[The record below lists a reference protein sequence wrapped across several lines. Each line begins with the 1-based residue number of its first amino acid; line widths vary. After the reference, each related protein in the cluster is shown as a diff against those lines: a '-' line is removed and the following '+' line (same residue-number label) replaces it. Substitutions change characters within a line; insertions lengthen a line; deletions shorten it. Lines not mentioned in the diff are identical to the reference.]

1 MRKRITFLLVLTAAV
16 LLSLPAQAQVAQKA
30 TKGQTKKFRTERID
44 NRALQRAKAAKLK
57 AEEAAVQGIAFR
69 GQATAAQPAA
79 LSLEAEQALKAADQT
94 VGKPFAKWNWAA
106 HQAPKFVSR
115 NILIDDL
122 PKGTHRISKLSKG
135 LGSNKP
141 ALMRSPGQVQ
151 GDPSAIITEI
161 PTTAE
166 VKSYARSGSYHAYN
180 SGVYT
185 LASQSGY
192 TEIAFDGNDVYIK
205 NPITGYSSGSWIKG
219 TKNGNTIT
227 VPLGQFLA
235 YFESEGYGLYITLAQ
250 LTTSSSYGFTG
261 TNLTTETEIT
271 YTIDGNTISL
281 NGTDETKVLTV
292 AWSDDNTVYNYGAPG
307 GNYNTV
313 YTLDEGYEPPT
324 AQTEPIE
331 LPTGV
336 TAEDWY
342 ADGVNYYPTSSSTP
356 TAAKVAFDGN
366 DVYVSGIFTYLPNA
380 WIKGTLDGT
389 TVKFVTGQLLGQL
402 TSGSTVYDVYSV
414 GFDGN
419 EIQPNFT
426 MTYDA
431 DAKTLTLD
439 EGYNILANI
448 SVESLG
454 YFQWIET
461 LVISA
466 EAPAPAQIDE
476 LPYSNDFSDATLIK
490 HFSVIDANADGNTWG
505 PTSGYFAISYA
516 APNDDWLVSP
526 AIKLVAGKKYHFA
539 FDTWHRSGS
548 YPETFEVKAA
558 TEATA
563 EALAAG
569 VTVVAQQTTTSS
581 AAVTIENNEFT
592 VAETGYYYIGIH
604 NTSDDMWTQYVDNFL
619 LESAPLTPDY
629 TADFSTEDPMGD
641 FSVLDANEDGKTWN
655 WSATNGA
662 YYSYSSTN
670 AADDYLILPIKLE
683 AGKNYDVTVTARAAG
698 ASYPEKFE
706 VVAGTEATAAG
717 LSTTVIAETTV
728 ATTTNTDYTGTL
740 SPEETGT
747 YYVAIHATSEAD
759 MYQLRVSKFSIEI
772 GAEGTAPA
780 AVTDFTATAVENEL
794 AVDVAFTAPTKTI
807 AGEELSALTKIEV
820 LRDGAVVKTFDAP
833 SVGSALSFKDEGLE
847 AGTHKYQVIPYNEDG
862 IGEKSEELSVLV
874 IAALN
879 VPYTFDLTQNL
890 LDLFQVIDNNADSKT
905 WAWNSSYGTYYSYS
919 STNQADDYLITAP
932 FNLVAGKNYLVT
944 VAATS
949 YSASYPERFEVLVGK
964 TATVAGLTQT
974 VIAPTE
980 VASNE
985 STEFEGEF
993 SVAEDG
999 QYFIA
1004 VHAISDADMWR
1015 LNLQMLSI
1023 ELGAE
1028 PTAPAAVADLAAEA
1042 GAEGAL
1048 EVNLSF
1054 TAPAKA
1060 VNGSDLTGT
1069 EDIKIYRDGELVNTL
1084 TGVAVGSEQTWKD
1097 TGVENGKTYTYYVVA
1112 ANASGDGPKS
1122 AKVSVFVGADELGPV
1137 QNFAAVGTTATT
1149 IDFAWDAVQGING
1162 GYVDAANV
1170 TYSIYTLA
1178 LETDP
1183 YWGFQYLVED
1193 QKLTEVTGETAAT
1206 VNYSVDEGELQ
1217 YKYFGV
1223 SVKNTTTEE
1232 SDPAEAYTYVIV
1244 GAPEELPILEGFADS
1259 KLHHAWNYS
1268 DDADLMVSDEAT
1280 DGDGV
1285 ALNIISYTAD
1295 SDQAIWLEKVNLK
1308 SAANPTLIFDVKS
1321 SDISSVDIIGSKDG
1335 AEFSVIATQ
1344 TISSEYTTVKV
1355 SLADV
1360 VGTRFS
1366 KVGISAHFAN
1376 ETVISWTGSIEELG
1390 DVLVIDNI
1398 KVVDLLE
1405 YNLGIEVTAPKT
1417 VNAGESAVIKAVV
1430 TNKGENAAS
1439 DYKVTIKAGEEVLLE
1454 QTESEELG
1462 SFETKE
1468 ISAELATS
1476 IFDEAGDVT
1485 ITATVDFL
1493 EDLDLDD
1500 NTAEAVITIKASNA
1514 AAPTDVAA
1522 EEDAENLGSITVTW
1536 NAPENAT
1543 QEVTEDFASYENG
1556 ADETGELGEWTLIN
1570 ANGHT
1575 KGGIFQDTSLASDG
1589 LVRAW
1594 QVFNLATYGGDN
1606 SAFAGADGDVDN
1618 NYLVSIYNLEDG
1630 GYPGNDDWLISPS
1643 LPGVAQTVSFDVK
1656 AFNDYGAQTYQVLY
1670 STTGKETSDF
1680 TLIEEVVDNG
1690 NAWSKVSYEL
1700 PAGTTYFAIRNI
1712 TGGDEGFILAVDNIQ
1727 FSVGGGEVVGYNIYL
1742 DEELV
1747 ASVDAEGNDVVVEE
1761 TSAPKLAQAL
1771 SYVIN
1776 NVPAGEHTVAVT
1788 ALYADG
1794 KESAPTAAGANTTIT
1809 GIAEA
1814 LFGGQSFDVYTIDG
1828 KLLRKQA
1835 ASLSGLKAGAYIING
1850 RKVVIK

>member
-44 NRALQRAKAAKLK
+44 NRALQRGKAAKLK

-69 GQATAAQPAA
+69 GQATVAQPAA
-79 LSLEAEQALKAADQT
+79 TSLEADQALKAADQT
-94 VGKPFAKWNWAA
+94 AGKLFKAWNWKAN
-106 HQAPKFVSR
+106 QAPKYVSKSGLVNTDNAR
-115 NILIDDL
+115 QPLFKFSGREVERFARFDGQPKKILRAETVDDH
-122 PKGTHRISKLSKG
+122 G
-135 LGSNKP
+135 
-141 ALMRSPGQVQ
+141 
-151 GDPSAIITEI
+151 IITAPEEGV
-161 PTTAE
+161 TKYYTRTGTAFY
-166 VKSYARSGSYHAYN
+166 VSNN
-180 SGVYT
+180 SVYDGD
-185 LASQSGY
+185 QSGIV
-192 TEIAFDGNDVYIK
+192 TIVECEDAGTVYIK
-205 NPITGYSSGSWIKG
+205 NPISRYSQNSWVKG
-219 TKNGNTIT
+219 TKDGNTIT
-227 VPLGQFLA
+227 VAAGQPLAWNANYSATLGLYWGNVQSTDTGNTYTKGEGDITFTVDDEAGTITLDGSSQSKIIA
-235 YFESEGYGLYITLAQ
+235 VFWDDDNSWSGYGDYGTVWTL
-250 LTTSSSYGFTG
+250 
-261 TNLTTETEIT
+261 NTE
-271 YTIDGNTISL
+271 
-281 NGTDETKVLTV
+281 
-292 AWSDDNTVYNYGAPG
+292 
-307 GNYNTV
+307 
-313 YTLDEGYEPPT
+313 YEPAST
-324 AQTEPIE
+324 DPIV
-331 LPTGV
+331 LPDG
-336 TAEDWY
+336 AEVLDWY
-342 ADGVNYYPTSSSTP
+342 ADGTGSATVPTDV
-356 TAAKVAFDGN
+356 KVAFVGN
-366 DVYVSGIFTYLPNA
+366 EVYISGLTSNFPDA
-380 WIKGTLDGT
+380 WIKGTLSGT
-389 TVKFVTGQLLGQL
+389 TVTFSKFQFVGMYSSTMPIWAVGADSDTGNLQ
-402 TSGSTVYDVYSV
+402 D
-414 GFDGN
+414 
-419 EIQPNFT
+419 FT
-426 MTYDA
+426 MTYDSEA
-431 DAKTLTLD
+431 QTLALDANQLIVFNAAEDRMYYLN
-439 EGYNILANI
+439 YI
-448 SVESLG
+448 ESLTI
-454 YFQWIET
+454 YAEEPAPAVIET
-461 LVISA
+461 L
-466 EAPAPAQIDE
+466 
-476 LPYSNDFSDATLIK
+476 PYVNTFDDAADQK
-490 HFSVIDANADGNTWG
+490 HFTIIDANADGRTWNWY
-505 PTSGYFAISYA
+505 SGMARYTYSST
-516 APNDDWLVSP
+516 NQGDDWLVSP
-526 AIKLVAGKKYHFA
+526 AIKLVAGKKYA
-539 FDTWHRSGS
+539 FSIAAHAQTAS
-548 YPETFEVKAA
+548 YPERLEVKAA
-558 TEATA
+558 QENTA

-569 VTVVAQQTTTSS
+569 TEVLPSTDVTTVGF
-581 AAVTIENNEFT
+581 VTFENNEFT
-592 VAETGYYYIGIH
+592 VAESGYYYIGVHAI
-604 NTSDDMWTQYVDNFL
+604 SDKDQYYLYVDDFVL
-619 LESAPLTPDY
+619 DAAPITPDY
-629 TADFSTEDPMGD
+629 VADFSTDAPMGD

-670 AADDYLILPIKLE
+670 DADDYLILPIKLE
-683 AGKNYDVTVTARAAG
+683 AGKNYDVTVNAAAAG

-759 MYQLRVSKFSIEI
+759 MYQLRVSKFSIEL
-772 GAEGTAPA
+772 GAAETAPA
-780 AVTDFTATAVENEL
+780 AVTDLVVTPTPNKLEATIVFN
-794 AVDVAFTAPTKTI
+794 APTTTI
-807 AGEELSALTKIEV
+807 DGNEMTENLTKIDV
-820 LRDGAVVKTFDAP
+820 LRDGVVIESVADVAP
-833 SVGSALSFKDEGLE
+833 GSERTIVDNEEKGLTI
-847 AGTHKYQVIPYNEDG
+847 GTHIYQVIPYNEDG
-862 IGEKSEELSVLV
+862 IGEKSEELSVLFV
-874 IAALN
+874 AALN
-879 VPYTFDLTQNL
+879 VPYTFDLTQSQ

-905 WAWNSSYGTYYSYS
+905 WAWSSSYGTYYSYS

-944 VAATS
+944 VAATA

-974 VIAPTE
+974 VIDATE
-980 VASNE
+980 VTSNV
-985 STEFEGEF
+985 STDFEGEF

-1004 VHAISDADMWR
+1004 VHAISDADQWR

-1060 VNGSDLTGT
+1060 VNGTDLTGT
-1069 EDIKIYRDGELVNTL
+1069 EDIKIYRDGALVNTL
-1084 TGVAVGSEQTWKD
+1084 ADVAVGSEQTWKD

-1112 ANASGDGPKS
+1112 ANATGDGPKS
-1122 AKVSVFVGADELGPV
+1122 EKVSVFVGADELGPV

-1162 GYVDAANV
+1162 GYVDASNV

-1178 LETDP
+1178 IETDP
-1183 YWGFQYLVED
+1183 NWGFQYLVAD

-1206 VNYSVDEGELQ
+1206 INYPVDEGELQ

-1223 SVKNTTTEE
+1223 SVKNATTEE
-1232 SDPAEAYTYVIV
+1232 SDPAEAYTYVVI

-1259 KLHHAWNYS
+1259 KLHYAWNYS

-1285 ALNIISYTAD
+1285 ALNMISYTAD

-1344 TISSEYTTVKV
+1344 AISSDYTTVKV
-1355 SLADV
+1355 PLADV

-1376 ETVISWTGSIEELG
+1376 ETVIDSWSGNIEELG

-1439 DYKVTIKAGEEVLLE
+1439 DYKVTIKAGDEVLLE

-1485 ITATVDFL
+1485 ITATVDFM

-1500 NTAEAVITIKASNA
+1500 NAAEAVITIKASDA

-1522 EEDAENLGSITVTW
+1522 EEDAENPGSITVTW

-1556 ADETGELGEWTLIN
+1556 ADETGELGDWTLIN

-1575 KGGIFQDTSLASDG
+1575 KGGIFEDTPLASDG
-1589 LVRAW
+1589 LARAW

-1606 SAFAGADGDVDN
+1606 SAFAGPDGDVDN
-1618 NYLVSIYNLEDG
+1618 NYLVSIYNLENNA
-1630 GYPGNDDWLISPS
+1630 YPGNDDWLISPS

-1656 AFNDYGAQTYQVLY
+1656 AFNEYGAQTYQVLY
-1670 STTGKETSDF
+1670 STTGKETADF
-1680 TLIEEVVDNG
+1680 TLIEEVTDNG
-1690 NAWSKVSYEL
+1690 NAWSKVSYDL

-1761 TSAPKLAQAL
+1761 PSAPKLAQAL

-1850 RKVVIK
+1850 KKVVIK

>member
-16 LLSLPAQAQVAQKA
+16 LLSLPAQAQVARKA

-69 GQATAAQPAA
+69 GQATVAQPAA
-79 LSLEAEQALKAADQT
+79 LSLEADQALKAADQT
-94 VGKPFAKWNWAA
+94 VGKLFKAWNWKAN
-106 HQAPKFVSR
+106 QAPKYVSKSGLVNTDNAR
-115 NILIDDL
+115 QPLFKFSGREVERFARFDGQPKKILRAETVDDH
-122 PKGTHRISKLSKG
+122 G
-135 LGSNKP
+135 
-141 ALMRSPGQVQ
+141 
-151 GDPSAIITEI
+151 IITAPDEGESKFYTRAGAAYY
-161 PTTAE
+161 P
-166 VKSYARSGSYHAYN
+166 SGS
-180 SGVYT
+180 SVY
-185 LASQSGY
+185 SDDQSGHV
-192 TEIAFDGNDVYIK
+192 EIVECTGGTVYIK
-205 NPITGYSSGSWIKG
+205 DIVSHYNQGSWVKG
-219 TKNGNTIT
+219 TKDGNTIT
-227 VPLGQFLA
+227 VAGAQPVAWNANYSATLSVNWGNKSGNSFNRGEGDITFTIDDEAGTITLDGSSDQKIIGI
-235 YFESEGYGLYITLAQ
+235 YWDDDNSWQGYG
-250 LTTSSSYGFTG
+250 
-261 TNLTTETEIT
+261 
-271 YTIDGNTISL
+271 D
-281 NGTDETKVLTV
+281 
-292 AWSDDNTVYNYGAPG
+292 
-307 GNYNTV
+307 YNTV
-313 YTLDEGYEPPT
+313 WTLDDSYVPPS
-324 AQTEPIE
+324 TELVV
-331 LPTGV
+331 LPDG
-336 TAEDWY
+336 AEVQNWY
-342 ADGVNYYPTSSSTP
+342 ADGAGSAAVPTDVN
-356 TAAKVAFDGN
+356 VAFVGN
-366 DVYVSGIFTYLPNA
+366 EVYISGLTSNFPDA

-389 TVKFVTGQLLGQL
+389 TVTFSGLQFVGMYSSTAPIWAVGADSDTGNLQ
-402 TSGSTVYDVYSV
+402 D
-414 GFDGN
+414 
-419 EIQPNFT
+419 FT
-426 MTYDA
+426 MTYDSEAQTLALDANQLIVFNAA
-431 DAKTLTLD
+431 DDRMYYLS
-439 EGYNILANI
+439 YI
-448 SVESLG
+448 ESLTI
-454 YFQWIET
+454 Y
-461 LVISA
+461 A
-466 EAPAPAQIDE
+466 EAPAPAVIE
-476 LPYSNDFSDATLIK
+476 TLPYVNTFDDAADQK
-490 HFSVIDANADGNTWG
+490 HFTIIDANADGRTWNWY
-505 PTSGYFAISYA
+505 SGMARYTYSSTN
-516 APNDDWLVSP
+516 PGDDWLVSP
-526 AIKLVAGKKYHFA
+526 AIKLVAGKKYA
-539 FDTWHRSGS
+539 FSIAAHAMSAG
-548 YPETFEVKAA
+548 YPERLEVKAA
-558 TEATA
+558 QENTA

-569 VTVVAQQTTTSS
+569 TEVLPSTDVTTAGF
-581 AAVTIENNEFT
+581 VTFENNEFT
-592 VAETGYYYIGIH
+592 VAESGYYYIGVHAI
-604 NTSDDMWTQYVDNFL
+604 SDKDQYYLYVDDFVL
-619 LESAPLTPDY
+619 DAAPLTPDY
-629 TADFSTEDPMGD
+629 TADFSTDAQFGD

-662 YYSYSSTN
+662 YYNYSSTN

-683 AGKNYDVTVTARAAG
+683 AGKNYNVTVNAAAAG
-698 ASYPEKFE
+698 SSYPEKFE
-706 VVAGTEATAAG
+706 VVAGKEATVAG
-717 LSTTVIAETTV
+717 LSTTVIAETTL
-728 ATTTNTDYTGTL
+728 TTTTFADYTGTL

-747 YYVAIHATSEAD
+747 YYVAIHATSDAD
-759 MYQLRVSKFSIEI
+759 MFNLKVKKFSIEL
-772 GAEGTAPA
+772 GAAGTAPA

-833 SVGSALSFKDEGLE
+833 SVGGALSFKDEGLTP
-847 AGTHKYQVIPYNEDG
+847 GTHIYQVIPYNEDG
-862 IGEKSEELSVLV
+862 IGEKSEELSVKV
-874 IAALN
+874 TAAVD
-879 VPYTFDLTQNL
+879 VPYTFNLTQDLTDL
-890 LDLFQVIDNNADSKT
+890 LTVIDNNNDGKT
-905 WAWNSSYGTYYSYS
+905 WSYSSSTGTYYSYS
-919 STNQADDYLITAP
+919 ETNNADDYLVSLPI
-932 FNLVAGKNYLVT
+932 NLVAGKNYLVT
-944 VAATS
+944 VNACASSAT
-949 YSASYPERFEVLVGK
+949 YPEKFEVKVGK
-964 TATVAGLTQT
+964 EATVAALTQT
-974 VIAPTE
+974 VIAETE
-980 VASNE
+980 LTSKEAE
-985 STEFEGEF
+985 DFEGQF
-993 SVAEDG
+993 SVTENG
-999 QYFIA
+999 QYYIA
-1004 VHAISDADMWR
+1004 IHATSDANMW
-1015 LNLQMLSI
+1015 NLIVNSLSI

-1048 EVNLSF
+1048 EVTLSF

-1060 VNGSDLTGT
+1060 VNGTELTGT
-1069 EDIKIYRDGELVNTL
+1069 ENIKIYRDGALVNTL
-1084 TGVAVGSEQTWKD
+1084 ADVAVGSEQTWKD
-1097 TGVENGKTYTYYVVA
+1097 TDVENGKTYTYYVVA
-1112 ANASGDGPKS
+1112 ANATGDGPKS
-1122 AKVSVFVGADELGPV
+1122 EKVSVFVGADELGPV
-1137 QNFAAVGTTATT
+1137 ENFAAVGTTANT
-1149 IDFAWDAVQGING
+1149 INFAWDAVQGING

-1178 LETDP
+1178 IETDP
-1183 YWGFQYLVED
+1183 NWGFQYLVAD

-1206 VNYSVDEGELQ
+1206 INYPVDEGELQ

-1223 SVKNTTTEE
+1223 SVKNATTEE

-1259 KLHHAWNYS
+1259 KLHYAWNYS
-1268 DDADLMVSDEAT
+1268 DDAGLMVSDEAT

-1285 ALNIISYTAD
+1285 ALNMISYTAD

-1344 TISSEYTTVKV
+1344 AISSDYTTVKV
-1355 SLADV
+1355 PLADV

-1376 ETVISWTGSIEELG
+1376 ETVIDSWSGNIEELG

-1439 DYKVTIKAGEEVLLE
+1439 DYKVTIKAGDEVLLE

-1485 ITATVDFL
+1485 ITATVDLL

-1500 NTAEAVITIKASNA
+1500 NAAEAVITIKASDA

-1522 EEDAENLGSITVTW
+1522 EEDAENPGSITVTW

-1606 SAFAGADGDVDN
+1606 SAFAGPDGDVDN
-1618 NYLVSIYNLEDG
+1618 NYLVSIYNLENQA
-1630 GYPGNDDWLISPS
+1630 YPGNDDWLISPS

-1670 STTGKETSDF
+1670 STTGKETTDF
-1680 TLIEEVVDNG
+1680 TLIEEVADNG

-1727 FSVGGGEVVGYNIYL
+1727 FSIGGGEVVGYNIYL

-1761 TSAPKLAQAL
+1761 PSAPKLAQAL

-1814 LFGGQSFDVYTIDG
+1814 LFGGQAFDVYTIDG

>member
-16 LLSLPAQAQVAQKA
+16 LLSLPAQAQVARKA

-44 NRALQRAKAAKLK
+44 NRALQRGKAAKLK

-69 GQATAAQPAA
+69 GQATVAQPAA
-79 LSLEAEQALKAADQT
+79 TSLEADQALKAADQT
-94 VGKPFAKWNWAA
+94 AGKLFKAWNWKAN
-106 HQAPKFVSR
+106 QAPKYVSKSGLVNTDNVPQPLFKFKGR
-115 NILIDDL
+115 EVERFARFDGQSKKILRAETADDH
-122 PKGTHRISKLSKG
+122 G
-135 LGSNKP
+135 
-141 ALMRSPGQVQ
+141 
-151 GDPSAIITEI
+151 IITAPDEGV
-161 PTTAE
+161 TKYYTRTGTAFY
-166 VKSYARSGSYHAYN
+166 YASGSVYN
-180 SGVYT
+180 AEQSGVVT
-185 LASQSGY
+185 IVECEDAG
-192 TEIAFDGNDVYIK
+192 TVYIK
-205 NPITGYSSGSWIKG
+205 DPISRYSQNSWVKG
-219 TKNGNTIT
+219 TKDGNTIT
-227 VPLGQFLA
+227 VAAGQPLAWNATYSATLGLYWGNVQSTGTGNTYIKGEGDITFTVDDEAGTITLDGSSQDKIIA
-235 YFESEGYGLYITLAQ
+235 VFWDDDNSWSGYGDYNSVWTL
-250 LTTSSSYGFTG
+250 
-261 TNLTTETEIT
+261 NTE
-271 YTIDGNTISL
+271 
-281 NGTDETKVLTV
+281 
-292 AWSDDNTVYNYGAPG
+292 
-307 GNYNTV
+307 
-313 YTLDEGYEPPT
+313 YEPAST
-324 AQTEPIE
+324 DPIV
-331 LPTGV
+331 LPDG
-336 TAEDWY
+336 AEVQNWY
-342 ADGVNYYPTSSSTP
+342 ADGTGSAAVPTDVM
-356 TAAKVAFDGN
+356 VAFVGN
-366 DVYVSGIFTYLPNA
+366 EVYISGLTSNFPDA

-389 TVKFVTGQLLGQL
+389 TVTFSKFQYVGTYGGTMPIWAVGADSDTGNLQ
-402 TSGSTVYDVYSV
+402 D
-414 GFDGN
+414 
-419 EIQPNFT
+419 FT
-426 MTYDA
+426 MTYDSEA
-431 DAKTLTLD
+431 QTLALDANQFIVFNAAEDRMYYLS
-439 EGYNILANI
+439 YI
-448 SVESLG
+448 ESLTI
-454 YFQWIET
+454 YAEEPAPAVIET
-461 LVISA
+461 L
-466 EAPAPAQIDE
+466 
-476 LPYSNDFSDATLIK
+476 PYVNSFDDAADQK
-490 HFSVIDANADGNTWG
+490 HFTIIDANEDGRTWNWYIG
-505 PTSGYFAISYA
+505 MARYTYSSTNPG
-516 APNDDWLVSP
+516 DDWLVSP
-526 AIKLVAGKKYHFA
+526 AIKLVAGKKYA
-539 FDTWHRSGS
+539 FSIAAHAQSAS
-548 YPETFEVKAA
+548 YPERIEVKAA
-558 TEATA
+558 QENTA

-569 VTVVAQQTTTSS
+569 TEVLPSTDVTTPGF
-581 AAVTIENNEFT
+581 VTYENNEFT
-592 VAETGYYYIGIH
+592 VAESGYYYIGVHAI
-604 NTSDDMWTQYVDNFL
+604 SDADKYYLYVDDFVL
-619 LESAPLTPDY
+619 DAAPLTPDY
-629 TADFSTEDPMGD
+629 TADFSTDAQFGD
-641 FSVLDANEDGKTWN
+641 FSVLDANEDGRTWN

-662 YYSYSSTN
+662 YYNYSSTN

-698 ASYPEKFE
+698 ASYPETFE
-706 VVAGTEATAAG
+706 VVAGKEATVAG

-759 MYQLRVSKFSIEI
+759 MYQLRVSKFSIEL
-772 GAEGTAPA
+772 GAAGTAPA

-833 SVGSALSFKDEGLE
+833 SVGGALSFKDEGLE

-874 IAALN
+874 VAALN
-879 VPYTFDLTQNL
+879 VPYTFDLTQSL

-905 WAWNSSYGTYYSYS
+905 WAWSSSYGTYYSYS
-919 STNQADDYLITAP
+919 STSQADDYLITAP
-932 FNLVAGKNYLVT
+932 FNLKAGKNYLVT
-944 VAATS
+944 VAATA

-974 VIAPTE
+974 VIDATE
-980 VASNE
+980 VTSNV

-1015 LNLQMLSI
+1015 LNLQKLSI

-1028 PTAPAAVADLAAEA
+1028 PTAPAAVADLVAEA

-1060 VNGSDLTGT
+1060 VDGTDLTGT
-1069 EDIKIYRDGELVNTL
+1069 EDIKIYRDGALVNTL
-1084 TGVAVGSEQTWKD
+1084 TDVAVGSEQTWKD

-1112 ANASGDGPKS
+1112 ANASGDGQKS
-1122 AKVSVFVGADELGPV
+1122 EKVSVFVGADELGPV

-1149 IDFAWDAVQGING
+1149 INFAWDAVQGING

-1178 LETDP
+1178 IETDP
-1183 YWGFQYLVED
+1183 NWGFQYLVAD
-1193 QKLTEVTGETAAT
+1193 QKLAEVTGDTEAT
-1206 VNYSVDEGELQ
+1206 VNFPVDEGELQ

-1223 SVKNTTTEE
+1223 SVKNATTEE
-1232 SDPAEAYTYVIV
+1232 SDPAEAYTYVVI

-1259 KLHHAWNYS
+1259 KLHYNTWNYS

-1344 TISSEYTTVKV
+1344 AISGEYTTVKV

-1376 ETVISWTGSIEELG
+1376 ETVIDPWYGTIEELG

-1417 VNAGESAVIKAVV
+1417 VNTGESAVIKAVV

-1439 DYKVTIKAGEEVLLE
+1439 DYKVTIKAGDEVLLE

-1500 NTAEAVITIKASNA
+1500 NAAEAVITIKASDA

-1522 EEDAENLGSITVTW
+1522 EEDAENPGSITVTW

-1606 SAFAGADGDVDN
+1606 SAFAGPDGDVDN
-1618 NYLVSIYNLEDG
+1618 NYLISTYNLENQA
-1630 GYPGNDDWLISPS
+1630 YPGNDDWLISPS

-1656 AFNDYGAQTYQVLY
+1656 AFNDYGPQTYQVLY
-1670 STTGKETSDF
+1670 STTGKETTDF
-1680 TLIEEVVDNG
+1680 TLIEEVADNG

-1747 ASVDAEGNDVVVEE
+1747 ASVDAEGNEVSVEE
-1761 TSAPKLAQAL
+1761 PAAPKLAQAL

-1788 ALYADG
+1788 ALYAGG

-1814 LFGGQSFDVYTIDG
+1814 LFGGQAFDVYTIDG

-1850 RKVVIK
+1850 KKVVIK

>member
-1 MRKRITFLLVLTAAV
+1 VTI
-16 LLSLPAQAQVAQKA
+16 
-30 TKGQTKKFRTERID
+30 
-44 NRALQRAKAAKLK
+44 
-57 AEEAAVQGIAFR
+57 
-69 GQATAAQPAA
+69 
-79 LSLEAEQALKAADQT
+79 LEAEG
-94 VGKPFAKWNWAA
+94 GK
-106 HQAPKFVSR
+106 
-115 NILIDDL
+115 
-122 PKGTHRISKLSKG
+122 
-135 LGSNKP
+135 
-141 ALMRSPGQVQ
+141 
-151 GDPSAIITEI
+151 
-161 PTTAE
+161 
-166 VKSYARSGSYHAYN
+166 
-180 SGVYT
+180 
-185 LASQSGY
+185 
-192 TEIAFDGNDVYIK
+192 VYIK
-205 NPITGYSSGSWIKG
+205 NPVSHYTQASWVEG
-219 TKNGNTIT
+219 TKDGNTIT
-227 VPLGQFLA
+227 VAAAQPLAWNSNYSATLSLNWGNVQATQTGSTYVRGEGDITFTVDDEAGTITLDGSSTDKIIGV
-235 YFESEGYGLYITLAQ
+235 YWDDDNSWSGYGD
-250 LTTSSSYGFTG
+250 YGTVW
-261 TNLTTETEIT
+261 TVDPNYQPASTDPIVLP
-271 YTIDGNTISL
+271 DGA
-281 NGTDETKVLTV
+281 EVL
-292 AWSDDNTVYNYGAPG
+292 
-307 GNYNTV
+307 
-313 YTLDEGYEPPT
+313 E
-324 AQTEPIE
+324 
-331 LPTGV
+331 
-336 TAEDWY
+336 WY
-342 ADGVNYYPTSSSTP
+342 AEGTGSSAVPTDV
-356 TAAKVAFDGN
+356 KVAFVGN
-366 DVYVSGIFTYLPNA
+366 EVYISGLSTNFPEA

-389 TVKFVTGQLLGQL
+389 TVTFSKFQYVGTYGGTMPIWTVGADPDTGALQ
-402 TSGSTVYDVYSV
+402 D
-414 GFDGN
+414 
-419 EIQPNFT
+419 FT

-431 DAKTLTLD
+431 EAQTLTLD
-439 EGYNILANI
+439 ANQLI
-448 SVESLG
+448 VFNAAEDRMYYLSYIESLTI
-454 YFQWIET
+454 YAEEPAPSVIET
-461 LVISA
+461 LPYVNSFDDAA
-466 EAPAPAQIDE
+466 EQ
-476 LPYSNDFSDATLIK
+476 K
-490 HFSVIDANADGNTWG
+490 HFKIIDANADGRTWNWY
-505 PTSGYFAISYA
+505 SGMARYTYSDQ
-516 APNDDWLVSP
+516 NVGDDWLVSP
-526 AIKLVAGKKYHFA
+526 AIKLVAGKKYA
-539 FDTWHRSGS
+539 FSIAAHAQSSS
-548 YPETFEVKAA
+548 YPERLEVKIAKSK
-558 TEATA
+558 EA
-563 EALAAG
+563 EGLAAG
-569 VTVVAQQTTTSS
+569 AQVIDTTVVTSAS
-581 AAVTIENNEFT
+581 FITLSNNELT
-592 VAETGYYYIGIH
+592 VAESGEYYIGIH
-604 NTSDDMWTQYVDNFL
+604 AISDKNQYYLYVD
-619 LESAPLTPDY
+619 
-629 TADFSTEDPMGD
+629 DF
-641 FSVLDANEDGKTWN
+641 VLDAAPITAPYVADFTTEAPFGDFFVIDNNEDGKTWT
-655 WSATNGA
+655 WSASNFANYT
-662 YYSYSSTN
+662 YSSSL

-683 AGKNYDVTVTARAAG
+683 AGKNYDVTVNAANSG
-698 ASYPEKFE
+698 YPEKFE
-706 VVAGTEATAAG
+706 VKVGKEATVEG
-717 LSTTVIAETTV
+717 LSTVAIAETEVTS
-728 ATTTNTDYTGTL
+728 ADFSDFSGSFSTD
-740 SPEETGT
+740 EAGT
-747 YYVAIHATSEAD
+747 YYVAIHATSDAD
-759 MYQLRVSKFSIEI
+759 RFRLKVKTLTIEV
-772 GAEGTAPA
+772 GAAGNAPA
-780 AVTDFTATAVENEL
+780 AVTDLTVTPTEN
-794 AVDVAFTAPTKTI
+794 
-807 AGEELSALTKIEV
+807 KIEATIV
-820 LRDGAVVKTFDAP
+820 FDAP
-833 SVGSALSFKDEGLE
+833 SVTIDGNEMTENLTKIDVLRDGVVIESVADVAPGSERTIVDNEEKGLTL
-847 AGTHKYQVIPYNEDG
+847 GTHKYQVIPYNEDG
-862 IGEKSEELSVLV
+862 IGEKSEELSVL
-874 IAALN
+874 ITAALN
-879 VPYTFDLTQNL
+879 VPYTFDLTQSL

-905 WAWNSSYGTYYSYS
+905 WAWSSSYGTYYSYS
-919 STNQADDYLITAP
+919 DTNQADDYLITAP

-944 VAATS
+944 VAATA

-974 VIAPTE
+974 VIEPTE
-980 VASNE
+980 VTSNV
-985 STEFEGEF
+985 STDFEGQF

-1004 VHAISDADMWR
+1004 VHAISDADRWR

-1060 VNGSDLTGT
+1060 VNGTDLTGT

-1112 ANASGDGPKS
+1112 ANATGDGPKS
-1122 AKVSVFVGADELGPV
+1122 EKVSVFVGADELGPV

-1162 GYVDAANV
+1162 GYVDASNV

-1178 LETDP
+1178 IETDP
-1183 YWGFQYLVED
+1183 NWGIQYLVAD
-1193 QKLTEVTGETAAT
+1193 QKLTEVTGDTEAT
-1206 VNYSVDEGELQ
+1206 VNFPVDEGDLQ

-1223 SVKNTTTEE
+1223 SVKNATTEE
-1232 SDPAEAYTYVIV
+1232 SDPAEAYTYVII
-1244 GAPEELPILEGFADS
+1244 GAPEEMPILEGFAD
-1259 KLHHAWNYS
+1259 KTLHYAWNYS

-1285 ALNIISYTAD
+1285 ALNMISYTAD

-1344 TISSEYTTVKV
+1344 AISGEYTTVKV
-1355 SLADV
+1355 PLTSI

-1376 ETVISWTGSIEELG
+1376 ETVIDSWSGNIEELG

-1439 DYKVTIKAGEEVLLE
+1439 DYKVTIKAGDEVLLE

-1485 ITATVDFL
+1485 ITATVDLL

-1500 NTAEAVITIKASNA
+1500 NAAEAVITIKASDA

-1522 EEDAENLGSITVTW
+1522 EEDAENPGSITVTW

-1606 SAFAGADGDVDN
+1606 SAFAGPDGDVDN
-1618 NYLVSIYNLEDG
+1618 NYLVSIYNLENQA
-1630 GYPGNDDWLISPS
+1630 YPGNDDWLISPS

-1670 STTGKETSDF
+1670 STTGKETADF
-1680 TLIEEVVDNG
+1680 TLIEEVADNG
-1690 NAWSKVSYEL
+1690 NAWSKVSYDL

-1747 ASVDAEGNDVVVEE
+1747 ASVDAEGNEVSVDEPA
-1761 TSAPKLAQAL
+1761 APKLAQAL

-1850 RKVVIK
+1850 KKVVIK

>member
-16 LLSLPAQAQVAQKA
+16 LLSLPAQAQVARKA

-44 NRALQRAKAAKLK
+44 NRTLQRAKAAKLK

-69 GQATAAQPAA
+69 GQATVAQPAA
-79 LSLEAEQALKAADQT
+79 TSLEADQALKAADQT
-94 VGKPFAKWNWAA
+94 AGKLFKAWNWKAN
-106 HQAPKFVSR
+106 QAPKYVSKSGLVNTDNAR
-115 NILIDDL
+115 QPLFKFSGREVERFARFDGQPKKILRAETVDDH
-122 PKGTHRISKLSKG
+122 G
-135 LGSNKP
+135 
-141 ALMRSPGQVQ
+141 
-151 GDPSAIITEI
+151 IITAPDEGV
-161 PTTAE
+161 TKYYTRTGTAFY
-166 VKSYARSGSYHAYN
+166 YASGS
-180 SGVYT
+180 VYDED
-185 LASQSGY
+185 QSGIV
-192 TEIAFDGNDVYIK
+192 TILEAEGGKVYIK
-205 NPITGYSSGSWIKG
+205 NPVSHYSQGTWVEG
-219 TKNGNTIT
+219 TKDGNTIT
-227 VPLGQFLA
+227 VAAGQPLAWNTQYSATLGLYWGNAQSTGTGNTYTKGEGDITFTVDDEAGTITLDGSSDQKIIGI
-235 YFESEGYGLYITLAQ
+235 FWDDDNSWSGYGDYNSVWTL
-250 LTTSSSYGFTG
+250 
-261 TNLTTETEIT
+261 NTE
-271 YTIDGNTISL
+271 
-281 NGTDETKVLTV
+281 
-292 AWSDDNTVYNYGAPG
+292 
-307 GNYNTV
+307 
-313 YTLDEGYEPPT
+313 YEPAST
-324 AQTEPIE
+324 DPIV
-331 LPTGV
+331 LPDG
-336 TAEDWY
+336 AEVQNWY
-342 ADGVNYYPTSSSTP
+342 AEGTGSAAVPTDV
-356 TAAKVAFDGN
+356 KVAFVGN
-366 DVYVSGIFTYLPNA
+366 EVYISGLTSNFPDA

-389 TVKFVTGQLLGQL
+389 TVTFSKFQFVGMYSSTMPIWAVGADSDTGNLQ
-402 TSGSTVYDVYSV
+402 D
-414 GFDGN
+414 
-419 EIQPNFT
+419 FT
-426 MTYDA
+426 MTYDSEA
-431 DAKTLTLD
+431 QTLALDANQLIVFNAAEDRMYYLN
-439 EGYNILANI
+439 YI
-448 SVESLG
+448 ESLTI
-454 YFQWIET
+454 Y
-461 LVISA
+461 A
-466 EAPAPAQIDE
+466 EAPAPAVIE
-476 LPYSNDFSDATLIK
+476 TLPYVNSFDDAAEQK
-490 HFSVIDANADGNTWG
+490 HFTIIDANEDGRTWAFY
-505 PTSGYFAISYA
+505 SGMVRYTYHSTNAG
-516 APNDDWLVSP
+516 DDWLVSP
-526 AIKLVAGKKYHFA
+526 AIKLVAGKKYA
-539 FDTWHRSGS
+539 FSIAAHAYSAS
-548 YPETFEVKAA
+548 YPERIEVKAA
-558 TEATA
+558 QENTA

-569 VTVVAQQTTTSS
+569 TEVLPSTDVTTPGF
-581 AAVTIENNEFT
+581 VTYENNEFT
-592 VAETGYYYIGIH
+592 VAESGYYYIGVHAI
-604 NTSDDMWTQYVDNFL
+604 SDADKYYLFVDDFVL
-619 LESAPLTPDY
+619 DAAPLTPDY
-629 TADFSTEDPMGD
+629 TADFSTDAQFGD

-662 YYSYSSTN
+662 YYNYSSTN

-706 VVAGTEATAAG
+706 VVAGKEATVAG

-759 MYQLRVSKFSIEI
+759 MYQLRVSKFSIEL

-780 AVTDFTATAVENEL
+780 AVTDLVVTPTPNKLEATIVFN
-794 AVDVAFTAPTKTI
+794 APTTTI
-807 AGEELSALTKIEV
+807 DGNEMTENLTKIDV
-820 LRDGAVVKTFDAP
+820 LRDGVVIESVADVAP
-833 SVGSALSFKDEGLE
+833 GSERTIVDNEEKGLTP
-847 AGTHKYQVIPYNEDG
+847 GTHIYQVIPYNEDG

-879 VPYTFDLTQNL
+879 VPYTFDLTQSQ

-905 WAWNSSYGTYYSYS
+905 WAWSSSYGTYYSYS
-919 STNQADDYLITAP
+919 DTNQADDYLITAP

-944 VAATS
+944 VAATA

-974 VIAPTE
+974 VIEPTE
-980 VASNE
+980 VTSNV
-985 STEFEGEF
+985 STDFEGQF

-1004 VHAISDADMWR
+1004 VHAISDADQWR

-1060 VNGSDLTGT
+1060 VNGTDLTGT
-1069 EDIKIYRDGELVNTL
+1069 EDIKIYRDGVLVNTL

-1097 TGVENGKTYTYYVVA
+1097 TDVESGKTYTYYVVA

-1122 AKVSVFVGADELGPV
+1122 EKVSVFVGADELGPV

-1178 LETDP
+1178 IETDP
-1183 YWGFQYLVED
+1183 NWGFQYLVAD

-1206 VNYSVDEGELQ
+1206 VNFPVDEGELQ

-1223 SVKNTTTEE
+1223 SVKNATTEE
-1232 SDPAEAYTYVIV
+1232 SDPAEAYTYVII
-1244 GAPEELPILEGFADS
+1244 GAPEELPILEGFAD
-1259 KLHHAWNYS
+1259 KTLHYAWNYS

-1295 SDQAIWLEKVNLK
+1295 SDQAFWLEKVNLK

-1335 AEFSVIATQ
+1335 AEFSVIATKA
-1344 TISSEYTTVKV
+1344 ISSDYTTVKV
-1355 SLADV
+1355 PLADV

-1376 ETVISWTGSIEELG
+1376 ETVIDSWSGNIEELG

-1439 DYKVTIKAGEEVLLE
+1439 DYKVTIKAGDEVLLE

-1485 ITATVDFL
+1485 ITATVDLL

-1500 NTAEAVITIKASNA
+1500 NAAEAVITIKASDA

-1522 EEDAENLGSITVTW
+1522 EEDAENPGSITVTW

-1556 ADETGELGEWTLIN
+1556 ADETGELGDWTLIN

-1606 SAFAGADGDVDN
+1606 SAFAGPDGDVDN
-1618 NYLVSIYNLEDG
+1618 NYLVSIYNLEDQA
-1630 GYPGNDDWLISPS
+1630 YPGNDDWLISPS

-1670 STTGKETSDF
+1670 STTGKETTDF
-1680 TLIEEVVDNG
+1680 TLIEEVADNG

-1747 ASVDAEGNDVVVEE
+1747 ASVDAEGNEVSVDEPA
-1761 TSAPKLAQAL
+1761 APKLAQAL

-1814 LFGGQSFDVYTIDG
+1814 LFGGQAFDVYTIDG

-1850 RKVVIK
+1850 KKVVIK

>member
-1 MRKRITFLLVLTAAV
+1 MVLTAAV
-16 LLSLPAQAQVAQKA
+16 LLSLPAQAQVARKA

-44 NRALQRAKAAKLK
+44 NRALQRGKAAKLK

-69 GQATAAQPAA
+69 GQATVAQPAA
-79 LSLEAEQALKAADQT
+79 TSLEADQALKAADT
-94 VGKPFAKWNWAA
+94 TAGKLFKAWNWKAN
-106 HQAPKFVSR
+106 QAPKYVSKSGLVNTDNAR
-115 NILIDDL
+115 QPLFKFSGREVERFARFDGQPKKILRAETVDDH
-122 PKGTHRISKLSKG
+122 G
-135 LGSNKP
+135 
-141 ALMRSPGQVQ
+141 
-151 GDPSAIITEI
+151 IITAPDEGESKFYTRAGAAYY
-161 PTTAE
+161 P
-166 VKSYARSGSYHAYN
+166 SGS
-180 SGVYT
+180 SVY
-185 LASQSGY
+185 SDDQSGHV
-192 TEIAFDGNDVYIK
+192 EIVECTGGTVYIK
-205 NPITGYSSGSWIKG
+205 DIVSHYNQGSWVKG
-219 TKNGNTIT
+219 TKDGNTIT
-227 VPLGQFLA
+227 VAGAQPVAWNANYSATLSVNWGNKSGNSFNRGEGDITFTIDDEAGTITLDGSSDQKIIGIFWDDDN
-235 YFESEGYGLYITLAQ
+235 SWQGYG
-250 LTTSSSYGFTG
+250 
-261 TNLTTETEIT
+261 
-271 YTIDGNTISL
+271 D
-281 NGTDETKVLTV
+281 
-292 AWSDDNTVYNYGAPG
+292 
-307 GNYNTV
+307 YNTV
-313 YTLDEGYEPPT
+313 WTLDDSYVPPS
-324 AQTEPIE
+324 TELVV
-331 LPTGV
+331 LPDG
-336 TAEDWY
+336 AEVQNWY
-342 ADGVNYYPTSSSTP
+342 ADGAGSAAVPTDVN
-356 TAAKVAFDGN
+356 VAFVGN
-366 DVYVSGIFTYLPNA
+366 EVYISGLTSNFPDA

-389 TVKFVTGQLLGQL
+389 TVTFSGLQFVGMYSSTAPIWAVGADSDTGDLQ
-402 TSGSTVYDVYSV
+402 D
-414 GFDGN
+414 
-419 EIQPNFT
+419 FT
-426 MTYDA
+426 MTYDSEA
-431 DAKTLTLD
+431 QTLTLD
-439 EGYNILANI
+439 ANQLI
-448 SVESLG
+448 VFNAAEDRMYYLSYIESLTI
-454 YFQWIET
+454 YAEEPAPAVIET
-461 LVISA
+461 L
-466 EAPAPAQIDE
+466 
-476 LPYSNDFSDATLIK
+476 PYVNTFDDAADQK
-490 HFSVIDANADGNTWG
+490 HFTIIDANADGKTWNWY
-505 PTSGYFAISYA
+505 SGMARYTYSST
-516 APNDDWLVSP
+516 NQGDDWLVSP
-526 AIKLVAGKKYHFA
+526 AIKLVAGKKYSFSIAAHS
-539 FDTWHRSGS
+539 TSS
-548 YPETFEVKAA
+548 YPERIEVKAA
-558 TEATA
+558 KENTA

-569 VTVVAQQTTTSS
+569 TEVLPSTDVTTAGF
-581 AAVTIENNEFT
+581 VTFENNEFT
-592 VAETGYYYIGIH
+592 VAETGYYYIGVHAI
-604 NTSDDMWTQYVDNFL
+604 SDKDQYYLYVDDFVL
-619 LESAPLTPDY
+619 DAAPLTPDY
-629 TADFSTEDPMGD
+629 TADFSTDAQFGD

-662 YYSYSSTN
+662 YYNYSSTN

-683 AGKNYDVTVTARAAG
+683 AGKNYDVTVNAAAAG
-698 ASYPEKFE
+698 SSYPEKFE
-706 VVAGTEATAAG
+706 VVAGKEATVAG
-717 LSTTVIAETTV
+717 LSTTVIAETTL
-728 ATTTNTDYTGTL
+728 TTTTFADYTGTL

-747 YYVAIHATSEAD
+747 YYVAIHATSDAD
-759 MYQLRVSKFSIEI
+759 MFNLKVKKFSIEL

-833 SVGSALSFKDEGLE
+833 SVGGALSFKDEGLE
-847 AGTHKYQVIPYNEDG
+847 AGTHIYQVIPYNEDG

-879 VPYTFDLTQNL
+879 VPYTFDLTQSQ

-905 WAWNSSYGTYYSYS
+905 WAWSSSYGTYYSYS
-919 STNQADDYLITAP
+919 DTNQADDYLITAP

-944 VAATS
+944 VAATA

-964 TATVAGLTQT
+964 TANVAGLTQT
-974 VIAPTE
+974 VIDATE
-980 VASNE
+980 VTSNV

-1004 VHAISDADMWR
+1004 VHAISDPDMWR

-1060 VNGSDLTGT
+1060 VNGTDLTGT
-1069 EDIKIYRDGELVNTL
+1069 EDIKIYRDGVLVNTL

-1122 AKVSVFVGADELGPV
+1122 EKVSVFVGADELGPV

-1149 IDFAWDAVQGING
+1149 IDFAWDTVQGING

-1178 LETDP
+1178 IETDP
-1183 YWGFQYLVED
+1183 NWGFQYLVAD

-1206 VNYSVDEGELQ
+1206 VNYPVDEGELQ

-1223 SVKNTTTEE
+1223 SVKNATTEE
-1232 SDPAEAYTYVIV
+1232 SDPAEAYTYVII

-1259 KLHHAWNYS
+1259 KLHYAWNYS

-1285 ALNIISYTAD
+1285 ALNMISYTAD

-1335 AEFSVIATQ
+1335 AEFSVIATKA
-1344 TISSEYTTVKV
+1344 ISSDYTTVKV
-1355 SLADV
+1355 PLADV

-1376 ETVISWTGSIEELG
+1376 ETVIDSWSGNIEELG

-1439 DYKVTIKAGEEVLLE
+1439 DYKVTIKAGDEVLLE

-1485 ITATVDFL
+1485 ITATVDLL

-1500 NTAEAVITIKASNA
+1500 NAAEAVITIKASDA

-1522 EEDAENLGSITVTW
+1522 EEDAENPGSITVTW

-1606 SAFAGADGDVDN
+1606 SAFAGPDGDVDN
-1618 NYLVSIYNLEDG
+1618 NYLVSIYNLENQA
-1630 GYPGNDDWLISPS
+1630 YPGNDDWLISPS

-1670 STTGKETSDF
+1670 STTGKETTDF
-1680 TLIEEVVDNG
+1680 TLIEEVADNG

-1747 ASVDAEGNDVVVEE
+1747 ASVDAEGNEVSVDEPA
-1761 TSAPKLAQAL
+1761 APKLAQAL

-1814 LFGGQSFDVYTIDG
+1814 LFGGQAFDVYTIDG

-1850 RKVVIK
+1850 KKVVIK